1 MKADIELTR
10 ELKEILKAKGA
21 DLTGIGDISEVP
33 AEIRGGFPIG
43 VSVAVKYPKEIIRG
57 IAKYPTADYQKWY
70 GKLNELLDDL
80 VTSGAD
86 WLQEKGYQAIAK
98 SRSQVGKYKDDCK
111 TILPHKTIATRAGMG
126 WIGKSA
132 LLVTEEY
139 GSMIR
144 ISSILTDA
152 PLAAAEP
159 INESKCGDCAA
170 CRDACPA
177 GAIYGRLWEPSLWRD
192 ELFDFQKCRTTMQR
206 RAVEGIGEKDDI
218 CGKCIEVC
226 PFTRR
231 YLNQEEENAD
241 QYQWKDRHC

>member
-1 MKADIELTR
+1 MKMDYDLTEKLEDLLR
-10 ELKEILKAKGA
+10 KKGA

-33 AEIRGGFPIG
+33 EKIRYGLPIG

-57 IAKYPTADYQKWY
+57 IAKFPTADYQRWY
-70 GKLNELLDDL
+70 RKLNESLDDL
-80 VTSGAD
+80 VTTGAD
-86 WLQEKGYQAIAK
+86 WLKDKGYQAIAK

-111 TILPHKTIATRAGMG
+111 TPLPHKTVATRAGMG

-152 PLAAAEP
+152 PLTVAEP
-159 INESKCGDCAA
+159 VNESKCGACMA

-177 GAIYGRLWEPSLWRD
+177 DAIYGRSWEPSLWRD
-192 ELFDFQKCRTTMQR
+192 DLFDFQKCRETMQE
-206 RAVEGIGEKDDI
+206 RAIAGIGEKDDI

-226 PFTRR
+226 PYTRR
-231 YLNQEEENAD
+231 YLNSGM
-241 QYQWKDRHC
+241 DRPCRGIT